1 MTSSIFILLINA
13 LNKVELLLFSVVLL
27 SITALLMHD
36 IERLAEYAMMQA
48 ETKVAASTTKYIQ
61 NMNFLSFCQK
71 GSWQEN
77 CSSSRVNGSYEYVLK
92 RKRREILIFFSE
104 LLLFLVVL
112 TILCKK
118 TSYVTRHMNFQLQF
132 WISRQLR

>member
-48 ETKVAASTTKYIQ
+48 ETKVAASTTKYI
-61 NMNFLSFCQK
+61 
-71 GSWQEN
+71 
-77 CSSSRVNGSYEYVLK
+77 
-92 RKRREILIFFSE
+92 
-104 LLLFLVVL
+104 
-112 TILCKK
+112 
-118 TSYVTRHMNFQLQF
+118 
-132 WISRQLR
+132 